1 MNENRQNS
9 EASQL
14 ESTLKQ
20 RSLLRKYE
28 IPIDH
33 LSYEYIGRCND
44 VKQLERIVKILR
56 SGEEGFYPD
65 LQKAT
70 EDRLRLLNPV
80 SRQLRK
86 EEPVLTCN
94 SMNREEWNTILTDV
108 STWQKEISV
117 SDMTLL
123 EESNKIEDAFE
134 PPIRQAPVL
143 ESSIKN
149 KCTESKRKLNRVSDY
164 KAWDKYDADT
174 ELLKMDLKQE
184 QEEKSQKKSQHTEVD
199 RFKVVENDIDKLS
212 EIERQLLA
220 EQEKN
225 RGNEYYEEKNYDEA
239 IKYYTASIVIWPT
252 PKAYNNRSACYLK
265 LCNYTAALADANNTL
280 NLDPENI
287 KALFRRG
294 IALQHKNRFREAL
307 ADMNKV
313 LEQQP
318 KHVLAQ
324 NVAQELRK
332 QINTVPK
339 SFGIMTDEQLSE
351 TKKVTEVSSESLKND
366 AAPDNTCEVN
376 QWKLPKVMCK
386 SNSKHNLIKCINEPR
401 NQFHSTLE
409 AKVVELSEDNI
420 RESTTRLKIIEV
432 DNS

>member
-1 MNENRQNS
+1 MNDNEKNL
-9 EASQL
+9 EASQM

-28 IPIDH
+28 IPIDY

-80 SRQLRK
+80 SRQLRI
-86 EEPVLTCN
+86 EEPVLTRN
-94 SMNREEWNTILTDV
+94 SLNREEWNTILTDI
-108 STWQKEISV
+108 SMWQKEISV
-117 SDMTLL
+117 SDMTLS
-123 EESNKIEDAFE
+123 EENNKLEDAIE
-134 PPIRQAPVL
+134 APIRQAPVL
-143 ESSIKN
+143 ESSVKN
-149 KCTESKRKLNRVSDY
+149 KCTESKRKVNRVSDY

-184 QEEKSQKKSQHTEVD
+184 QEDTSQKKSQQTTVE
-199 RFKVVENDIDKLS
+199 RIKVVENDIENLS
-212 EIERQLLA
+212 QIERQLLA

-239 IKYYTASIVIWPT
+239 IKYYTASIAIWPT

-265 LCNYTAALADANNTL
+265 QCNYTAALADAKNTL
-280 NLDPENI
+280 NLDPNNV

-294 IALQHKNRFREAL
+294 IALQHKNQFREAL

-313 LEQQP
+313 LEEQP
-318 KHVLAQ
+318 KHILAQ

-332 QINTVPK
+332 QINTAPESVVL
-339 SFGIMTDEQLSE
+339 MTDERLNKP
-351 TKKVTEVSSESLKND
+351 KKVTEVSSETMKND
-366 AAPDNTCEVN
+366 TVKENTCEV
-376 QWKLPKVMCK
+376 LPKVMFK
-386 SNSKHNLIKCINEPR
+386 SNSKHNSVKYINEPR
-401 NQFHSTLE
+401 NQLHSTVE
-409 AKVVELSEDNI
+409 AKVVELSAEDNI
-420 RESTTRLKIIEV
+420 REPSTRLKIIEV